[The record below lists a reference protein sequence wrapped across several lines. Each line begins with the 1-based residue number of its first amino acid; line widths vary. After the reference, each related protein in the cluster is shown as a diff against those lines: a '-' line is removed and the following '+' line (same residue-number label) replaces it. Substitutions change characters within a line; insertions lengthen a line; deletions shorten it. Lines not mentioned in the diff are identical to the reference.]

1 MKALP
6 GGDPRGGVRRSIRG
20 RPDEQVDDVLAALV
34 DESRYRATVDVIE
47 PTAFRLLPG
56 IGPS

>member
-1 MKALP
+1 MKAIP
-6 GGDPRGGVRRSIRG
+6 RGDPRGGVRRSIRG
-20 RPDEQVDDVLAALV
+20 QPDEQVDDVLAALV
-34 DESRYRATVDVIE
+34 DESRYRTTVDVIE